1 MSFMN
6 ISILKMS
13 LYVETLLKNARAGLI
28 HSVYQK
34 TINLSLDGA
43 LAALQVKE
51 SPMSPISLITDL
63 SSADISKLKLNPG
76 ERVCLSKTGILLNS
90 SGQIHTVSYAG
101 AEKHDLFLSAGPHSF
116 PCKKLI
122 GNIKAALAAS
132 DTGGFDIIFN
142 GCPEERL
149 SLMLLAAKKRI
160 AQSYSLCRSER
171 YDEAGSC
178 LSGLLGLGIGLTPS
192 GDDFLCGVL
201 AGLRLLGEE
210 KSEFGQA
217 LRNSITEHLA
227 DTIDISAAFLSCAL
241 CNQYS
246 LAVNS
251 LLTVPEPETL
261 AASFSKI
268 GHSSG
273 TDTLCGVLFAL
284 ALSPFLPAV

>member
-13 LYVETLLKNARAGLI
+13 LYVETLLKNACAGLI

-34 TINLSLDGA
+34 TVNLSFDGA
-43 LAALQVKE
+43 LIALQANR
-51 SPMSPISLITDL
+51 SPLSPISLITNL
-63 SSADISKLKLNPG
+63 SSADMKALNLTPG
-76 ERVCLSKTGILLNS
+76 DRVYLSETGILLNS
-90 SGQIHTVSYAG
+90 SGETHSVFYAG
-101 AEKHDLFLSAGPHSF
+101 AEKYDLHLSSAPGSF
-116 PCKKLI
+116 SCKKLI
-122 GNIKAALAAS
+122 GNIKAALAAVNA
-132 DTGGFDIIFN
+132 GGFDAVFN
-142 GCPEERL
+142 GCSDERL

-160 AQSYSLCRSER
+160 ARSYSLCRSEK
-171 YDEAGSC
+171 YYEAGSC

-217 LRNSITEHLA
+217 LRNGISEHLA

-241 CNQYS
+241 RNQYS
-246 LAVNS
+246 MAVNS
-251 LLTVPEPETL
+251 LLTVPGPEAL
-261 AASFSKI
+261 AASFSEI

-284 ALSPFLPAV
+284 ALAPFPPAV

>member
-1 MSFMN
+1 MN

-34 TINLSLDGA
+34 TINLSFDGV
-43 LAALQVKE
+43 LVALQANG
-51 SPMSPISLITDL
+51 SPLSPISLITAL
-63 SSADISKLKLNPG
+63 PSADMKALNPNPG
-76 ERVCLSKTGILLNS
+76 EHVYLSETGIHLNS
-90 SGQIHTVSYAG
+90 SGKIHSVSYAG
-101 AEKHDLFLSAGPHSF
+101 AEKYDLLLSPEPDGF

-122 GNIKAALAAS
+122 KNIKAALAAV
-132 DTGGFDIIFN
+132 DAGGFDTIFN
-142 GCPEERL
+142 GCPDERL
-149 SLMLLAAKKRI
+149 SLMLLTAKKRI
-160 AQSYSLCRSER
+160 ARSYSLCRSEKF
-171 YDEAGSC
+171 YEAGSC

-217 LRNSITEHLA
+217 LRNGISEHLT
-227 DTIDISAAFLSCAL
+227 DTIDISAAFLACAL
-241 CNQYS
+241 RNQYS

-251 LLTVPEPETL
+251 LRGIPEPKALT
-261 AASFSKI
+261 ASFSEI

-273 TDTLCGVLFAL
+273 MDTLCGVLFAL
-284 ALSPFLPAV
+284 ALAPFPPAV